1 VRLLSVRNVIA
12 ASTFIFF
19 AASIYLA
26 IFFIFPSSLQAQS
39 LHAQWYP
46 TRLARITSLQKIKA
60 LGRMTLITQNN
71 ANAYYM
77 YRGEKM
83 GFEYD
88 LAQSLAEH
96 LGVSLQVITPGWS
109 QMIPALEKGKGDFI
123 AAGLTITEDRQEH
136 IAFSIPYMDVQQMV
150 IVHKDQTAIQ
160 SEEDLNGLTIHVRE
174 QTSYEQ
180 RLQELQDQGLDVH
193 IVLHRD
199 VPTEDLIR
207 QVAAKNIPATVA
219 DSNIAQLNRR
229 YFPEIRMAFPI
240 SEKQNLGWAVRK
252 QDHALLQA
260 INEFLVS
267 AQDDGLFAQIYHN
280 YYANA
285 AIFDYVDLKKFHE
298 RIETRLP
305 DFETMIKKEAEEF
318 GFDWRL
324 IAAVVYQESHFD
336 PHASSYTGVKGL
348 MQVTLNTAREM
359 GITNRLAPAQS
370 IHAGVK
376 YLSRLYNRF
385 TNIKDHTL
393 RLRFALAS
401 YNIGYGH
408 VRDAQRL
415 AQQQGL
421 DPNKWSSMTKIL
433 PLLSQP
439 RYYSQTRYGYAR
451 GTEPVRYVK
460 RIYSYYEILRQ
471 KADTSPSTVQENS
484 SKTS

>member
-1 VRLLSVRNVIA
+1 MLSARNLIA
-12 ASTFIFF
+12 ACAFIFF
-19 AASIYLA
+19 VTGICIAGSLIVPA
-26 IFFIFPSSLQAQS
+26 SLQAES

-46 TRLARITSLQKIKA
+46 TRLARISSLQKIKA
-60 LGRMTLITQNN
+60 LGQINLVTQNN

-77 YRGEKM
+77 YRGQKM
-83 GFEYD
+83 GLEYD
-88 LAQSLAEH
+88 LAQSFAEH
-96 LGVSLQVITPGWS
+96 LGVSLHVLTPGWS

-123 AAGLTITEDRQEH
+123 AAGLTITENRQEH
-136 IAFSIPYMDVQQMV
+136 VAFSIPYMDVQQMV
-150 IVHKDQTAIQ
+150 IVHKDQATIQ
-160 SEEDLNGLTIHVRE
+160 SEKDLNGLTIHVRE
-174 QTSYEQ
+174 HTSYEQ

-193 IVLHRD
+193 IALHRD

-207 QVAAKNIPATVA
+207 QVATKDIPATVA

-240 SEKQNLGWAVRK
+240 SEKQSLGWAVRK
-252 QDHALLQA
+252 KDQSLLQA
-260 INEFLVS
+260 INNFLAS
-267 AQDDGLFAQIYHN
+267 AQEDGLFAQIYHN
-280 YYANA
+280 YYANV
-285 AIFDYVDLKKFHE
+285 AIFDYVDIKKYHD

-305 DFETMIKKEAEEF
+305 DFENMIKKEAREF

-359 GITNRLAPAQS
+359 GITNRLEPAQS

-376 YLSRLYNRF
+376 YLSRLYDRF
-385 TNIKDHTL
+385 KGIKDHTQ

-401 YNIGYGH
+401 YNVGYGH

-415 AQQQGL
+415 AQKQGL
-421 DPNKWSSMTKIL
+421 DPNKWSSMIKIL

-451 GTEPVRYVK
+451 GTEPVRFVK
-460 RIYSYYEILRQ
+460 RIFSYYEILRQ
-471 KADTSPSTVQENS
+471 KADTSPSTAQDRT
-484 SKTS
+484 SKKS

>member
-1 VRLLSVRNVIA
+1 MLSVRNVIA
-12 ASTFIFF
+12 AYAFIFF
-19 AASIYLA
+19 LTGICIADFLIVPA
-26 IFFIFPSSLQAQS
+26 SLQAQS
-39 LHAQWYP
+39 LHAQWHP
-46 TRLARITSLQKIKA
+46 TRLARISSLQKIKA
-60 LGRMTLITQNN
+60 LGQITLITQNN
-71 ANAYYM
+71 ANTYYI

-88 LAQSLAEH
+88 LAQSFAEY

-109 QMIPALEKGKGDFI
+109 QMIPALAKGKGDFI
-123 AAGLTITEDRQEH
+123 AAGLTITENRQEH
-136 IAFSIPYMDVQQMV
+136 VAFSIPYMDVQQMI
-150 IVHKDQTAIQ
+150 IVHNDQATIQ
-160 SEEDLNGLTIHVRE
+160 SIEDLNGLTIHVRE
-174 QTSYEQ
+174 HTSYEQ
-180 RLQELQDQGLDVH
+180 RLQELQDQGFDVH
-193 IVLHRD
+193 LVLHRD

-207 QVAAKNIPATVA
+207 QVAAKDIPATVA

-240 SEKQNLGWAVRK
+240 SEKQSLGWAVRK
-252 QDHALLQA
+252 KDHALLQA
-260 INEFLVS
+260 INNFFAS
-267 AQDDGLFAQIYHN
+267 ALEDGSFAQIHHN
-280 YYANA
+280 YYANV

-305 DFETMIKKEAEEF
+305 DFEALIKKEAKKF

-336 PHASSYTGVKGL
+336 PRASSYTGVRGL

-359 GITNRLAPAQS
+359 GITNRLEPAQS

-376 YLSRLYNRF
+376 YLSRLYDRF
-385 TNIKDHTL
+385 KGIKKHTQ

-415 AQQQGL
+415 AQKQGL
-421 DPNKWSSMTKIL
+421 APDKWSSMTKIL

-460 RIYSYYEILRQ
+460 RIFSYYEILRQ
-471 KADTSPSTVQENS
+471 KADTSPSTVQES
-484 SKTS
+484 RSTTS

>member
-1 VRLLSVRNVIA
+1 MIPVRNMPLCSAFSFFVTSICIA
-12 ASTFIFF
+12 GFLVLPA
-19 AASIYLA
+19 
-26 IFFIFPSSLQAQS
+26 SLQAEP

-46 TRLARITSLQKIKA
+46 TRLARISSLQKIKA
-60 LGRMTLITQNN
+60 LGRITLITQNN

-77 YRGEKM
+77 YRGDKM

-88 LAQSLAEH
+88 LAQAFAEH
-96 LGVSLQVITPGWS
+96 LGVSLHVVTPGWS
-109 QMIPALEKGKGDFI
+109 QMIPALKKRKGDFI
-123 AAGLTITEDRQEH
+123 AAGLTITENRQEH
-136 IAFSIPYMDVQQMV
+136 VAFSLPYMDVQQMV
-150 IVHKDQTAIQ
+150 IVHKDQSAIQ
-160 SEEDLNGLTIHVRE
+160 RTEDLSGLTIHVRE
-174 QTSYEQ
+174 HTSYEQ
-180 RLQELQDQGLDVH
+180 RLQELRDQGLDVH

-207 QVAAKNIPATVA
+207 QVAAKDIPATVA

-240 SEKQNLGWAVRK
+240 SERQSLGWAVRK
-252 QDHALLQA
+252 QDQALLQA
-260 INEFLVS
+260 INEFLAS
-267 AQDDGLFAQIYHN
+267 AQDYGSFAQIYHN

-298 RIETRLP
+298 RIKTRLP
-305 DFETMIKKEAEEF
+305 DFAGMIKKEAKAF

-336 PHASSYTGVKGL
+336 PQASSYTGVKGL

-359 GITNRLAPAQS
+359 DIANRLEPAQS

-376 YLSRLYNRF
+376 YLSLLYDRF
-385 TNIKDHTL
+385 KDINDHTQ
-393 RLRFALAS
+393 RIRFALAS

-415 AQQQGL
+415 AQNEGL

-460 RIYSYYEILRQ
+460 RIFSYYEILRQ
-471 KADTSPSTVQENS
+471 KADTSPSTVQESS